1 MNLNGGGFAATV
13 LPSERR
19 AGYGAAPPASRVAT
33 AIATRRALRP
43 ALDPGAL
50 YGPSPRSGRRAGA
63 KPLPAQPHGAHDPNP
78 TKQSLY
84 GYRGLP
90 ITVRWGQFKPSQPPR
105 RVGEW
110 GQIRPSQRHPATTQ
124 VAPLRAPSPW
134 GQLRLSQPLID
145 LIEHGQ
151 HPSPPE
157 PRHLRPWT
165 NRERPAK
172 TG

>member
-1 MNLNGGGFAATV
+1 MNPNGGGFAATV

-90 ITVRWGQFKPSQPPR
+90 LGCQAMRSM
-105 RVGEW
+105 
-110 GQIRPSQRHPATTQ
+110 
-124 VAPLRAPSPW
+124 VASSVASCSRAISA
-134 GQLRLSQPLID
+134 S
-145 LIEHGQ
+145 
-151 HPSPPE
+151 
-157 PRHLRPWT
+157 
-165 NRERPAK
+165 
-172 TG
+172 

>member
-1 MNLNGGGFAATV
+1 MNPNGGGFAATV

-90 ITVRWGQFKPSQPPR
+90 QGALRPQRRHAALRGRTRATTSSAPSAPSSSNSMPSITVCLSTPNSPR
-105 RVGEW
+105 
-110 GQIRPSQRHPATTQ
+110 HNLT
-124 VAPLRAPSPW
+124 LRTSLPAPSVPD
-134 GQLRLSQPLID
+134 P
-145 LIEHGQ
+145 
-151 HPSPPE
+151 
-157 PRHLRPWT
+157 
-165 NRERPAK
+165 
-172 TG
+172 

>member
-1 MNLNGGGFAATV
+1 MNPNGGGFAATV

-90 ITVRWGQFKPSQPPR
+90 
-105 RVGEW
+105 
-110 GQIRPSQRHPATTQ
+110 
-124 VAPLRAPSPW
+124 
-134 GQLRLSQPLID
+134 LRLQHHHGV
-145 LIEHGQ
+145 EHHQ
-151 HPSPPE
+151 
-157 PRHLRPWT
+157 
-165 NRERPAK
+165 
-172 TG
+172 

>member
-1 MNLNGGGFAATV
+1 MNPNGGGFAATV

-90 ITVRWGQFKPSQPPR
+90 DLKTPIPWWNNRTLQFTFPPR
-105 RVGEW
+105 
-110 GQIRPSQRHPATTQ
+110 
-124 VAPLRAPSPW
+124 
-134 GQLRLSQPLID
+134 
-145 LIEHGQ
+145 
-151 HPSPPE
+151 
-157 PRHLRPWT
+157 
-165 NRERPAK
+165 
-172 TG
+172 